1 MLAAVGGGDATAA
14 AAAVMSTSP
23 FYPAVQEHTRAQ
35 RLQPQNAEIAVRLL
49 DALPSV
55 GQAAS
60 LANSGYICPSL
71 AATLEGTTWLASS
84 SAAPAGGK
92 KRGTDG
98 DALRAGRASR
108 EPLGDVSWRE
118 RRALG

>member
-1 MLAAVGGGDATAA
+1 VYAASTRGLGGGLSFRTA
-14 AAAVMSTSP
+14 
-23 FYPAVQEHTRAQ
+23 
-35 RLQPQNAEIAVRLL
+35 
-49 DALPSV
+49 
-55 GQAAS
+55 
-60 LANSGYICPSL
+60 